1 MIMTQHQRLVRIF
14 AVVAAAWALMLGARP
29 VGAEAAAKPAAAPA
43 IPVRLAIN
51 LSPISALPL
60 IAKER
65 GFFQKQ
71 GIDVTVVNFTSGR
84 QALETVLGGGADA
97 ATAAEAPV
105 TAAAFAQQK
114 IALLARLEYS
124 ELKTLVAVP
133 GVTAPAQLKGKR
145 IGYTAG
151 TGSEVY
157 THELLKRGG
166 LTKADVTLVNLRPQD
181 MVAAA
186 AAGSIDAYNIWEPHV
201 ANGRKALGAKSRVL
215 DTKQIYTETFNLVV
229 TEEYA
234 QKQPKVA
241 TGLLR
246 ALIEA
251 EAWLK
256 ANREEAITL
265 VARLVGMPRPELAA
279 IFGDYVFEVALDE
292 ITTNA
297 LKKHAQWR
305 IDSGNAAGGAKTLP
319 DLGRLIQSG
328 PLKQVAPGRVRL

>member
-1 MIMTQHQRLVRIF
+1 MTMAKNRLLLRF
-14 AVVAAAWALMLGARP
+14 LVALATAFTLLSSAHRGA
-29 VGAEAAAKPAAAPA
+29 AEATPKPAAAPVA
-43 IPVRLAIN
+43 VRLAIN

-60 IAKER
+60 IAKNK
-65 GFFQKQ
+65 GLFQKH
-71 GIDVTVVNFTSGR
+71 GLDLTLANFSSGR

-97 ATAAEAPV
+97 ATAAESPV

-114 IALLARLEYS
+114 IALLARLEHS
-124 ELKTLVAVP
+124 ELKTLVSVP
-133 GVTAPAQLKGKR
+133 GVTRPSELKGKR
-145 IGYTAG
+145 LGYTAG

-157 THELLKRGG
+157 THELLKRSG
-166 LTKADVTLVNLRPQD
+166 LGKADVTLVNLRPQD

-201 ANGRKALGAKSRVL
+201 ANGKKALGARARVL
-215 DTKQIYTETFNLVV
+215 ETKQIYTETFNLVV

-234 QKQPKVA
+234 RQQPKVA
-241 TGLLR
+241 TALLR

-251 EAWLK
+251 ETWLK

-265 VARLVGMPRPELAA
+265 VARLVGMPRNDLAA
-279 IFGDYVFEVALDE
+279 VWDDYVFEVALDE
-292 ITTNA
+292 ITTTA

-319 DLGRLIQSG
+319 DLARLIQSG
-328 PLKQVAPGRVRL
+328 PLKEVAPGRVKL